1 MNGPRTGWDGRTA
14 EQWLDEAGRFD
25 KMAERFNHHPALNG
39 SFASL
44 AHNPRLSARSSPVPV
59 PSTEDY
65 DWSRI
70 RRTEM
75 KAFTEPDLDYFRMR
89 AAGEQAAAK
98 CAHDTRVRQV
108 HLEMAE
114 RYQALIRAG
123 EASRQSGLHL
133 VS

>member
-1 MNGPRTGWDGRTA
+1 MNALHTSWDGRTA
-14 EQWLDEAGRFD
+14 EQWLEQAGRFD
-25 KMAERFNHHPALNG
+25 KMAERFGHNSALNA

-44 AHNPRLSARSSPVPV
+44 AHAARTRARNSPVPV
-59 PSTEDY
+59 PSAEDY

-70 RRTEM
+70 RRTRM

-89 AAGEQAAAK
+89 AAGERAAAK
-98 CAHDTRVRQV
+98 GAHDMRVRQV

-123 EASRQSGLHL
+123 EGSR
-133 VS
+133 